1 MYRHYIIPIYSREHS
16 PQSWVGTGFLINDH
30 LITAGHVISRYQKYY
45 AWIAGTQVELLP
57 ELWIP
62 TLLPAADKLG
72 YDVAIYPLPGVESP
86 LRLADED
93 PAKHEHLDLLCWQRT
108 AEGLQQVATTGVVRG
123 ECDEDGYFH
132 FATARHITHG
142 SSGSPIMHGD
152 LVYGLVTMGRHQGD
166 NTIKASSALQRTM
179 EENTCWAFKATH
191 INRFMR

>member
-72 YDVAIYPLPGVESP
+72 YDAAIYPLPGVESP

-93 PAKHEHLDLLCWQRT
+93 PAKHEHLDVLCWQRT

-123 ECDEDGYFH
+123 ECDEDG
-132 FATARHITHG
+132 
-142 SSGSPIMHGD
+142 
-152 LVYGLVTMGRHQGD
+152 
-166 NTIKASSALQRTM
+166 
-179 EENTCWAFKATH
+179 
-191 INRFMR
+191 

>member
-1 MYRHYIIPIYSREHS
+1 MKKTTEQLTKEFQEIMAANGFEATNETDYAGNTLYSR
-16 PQSWVGTGFLINDH
+16 
-30 LITAGHVISRYQKYY
+30 R
-45 AWIAGTQVELLP
+45 
-57 ELWIP
+57 
-62 TLLPAADKLG
+62 
-72 YDVAIYPLPGVESP
+72 
-86 LRLADED
+86 
-93 PAKHEHLDLLCWQRT
+93 WQRT

-152 LVYGLVTMGRHQGD
+152 LVYGLVAMGRHRGD
-166 NTIKASSALQRTM
+166 NTIKASSTLQRTM